1 MYNRLKSWK
10 KKHLPKRI
18 LAIRLHAMG
27 DVIITLPY
35 LQHLRNNLP
44 TYIRLDF
51 LTLSEFE
58 TIPKNIH
65 LFHKVYAIK
74 GGRVFKK
81 QLWFAFLLLPRLFLN
96 RYDIV
101 IDLNDAFLSRLIR
114 RCLMAKAWSTF
125 DKISHIPAGER
136 TRQTI
141 ESVGLGKI
149 YADTNLKIK
158 DRFRTERLLKENGWD
173 GYSNLVVLNPA
184 GAFETRNWP
193 LSNYLEFAK
202 LWLHEFPLTQFL
214 VMGIEAILPKANY
227 LKSELYDRLINL
239 ANKTTP
245 AEAFVIVQQ
254 VSLVVSEDSG
264 LMHMAWVSGIPT
276 LALFGSTKSF
286 WAQPLGNHTIFL
298 SSSDLECG
306 DCMLEICKYG
316 DTHCLTRYSPKM
328 VFEKAASLIKRCNSL
343 KLRPNFLQKLFR
355 FPIF

>member
-1 MYNRLKSWK
+1 MYKRLNSWK
-10 KKHLPKRI
+10 NKRLPKRI

-35 LQHLRNNLP
+35 LQHLRNTLP
-44 TYIRLDF
+44 CYVRLDF
-51 LTLSEFE
+51 LTLSECE
-58 TIPKNIH
+58 KIPENIH
-65 LFHKVYAIK
+65 LFNKVYGIK

-81 QLWFAFLLLPRLFLN
+81 QVLFAFLLLPRLFLN

-125 DKISHIPAGER
+125 DKISRASAGER

-149 YADTNLKIK
+149 FADTNFKIK
-158 DRFRTERLLKENGWD
+158 DRFETQRLLKENGWD
-173 GYSNLVVLNPA
+173 GHSNLVVLNPA

-193 LSNYLEFAK
+193 LSNYVQFAK
-202 LWLHEFPLTQFL
+202 LWLKEFPSTQFL
-214 VMGIEAILPKANY
+214 VMGIESILPKAEY
-227 LKSELYDRLINL
+227 FKKELGHLVINL
-239 ANKTTP
+239 VNKTLT

-286 WAQPLGNHTIFL
+286 WAKPLGNHTTFL

-316 DTHCLTRYSPKM
+316 DTHCLTRYSPQM
-328 VFEKAASLIKRCNSL
+328 VFEKAASLIQKKELCLQL
-343 KLRPNFLQKLFR
+343 KANFCSK
-355 FPIF
+355 